1 MTGRW
6 IVMGIGMLALSTPGR
21 TQDLRSQDGFRVT
34 SQRVHLA
41 ETVPVPCVAVAAPRA
56 EATIVLSREE
66 LEGLAAVR
74 ARVDD
79 SEPARLAFIA
89 GMRARA
95 LLGQVGPGRDA
106 HGCQVVQGAVPMDPG
121 FWWDSCLSRV
131 TPRSLLDA

>member
-1 MTGRW
+1 MGPAGGGAAGLQVAGRRELAWRYSRAIKPDERNRMTGSW
-6 IVMGIGMLALSTPGR
+6 IVMGIGMLALSTPAR

-74 ARVDD
+74 TRVDD

-95 LLGQVGPGRDA
+95 LLGQ
-106 HGCQVVQGAVPMDPG
+106 
-121 FWWDSCLSRV
+121 
-131 TPRSLLDA
+131 